1 MGVSSS
7 GVRSASGRRR
17 GRPGGVPGVRRARNS
32 PEGRARVDEVQRARI
47 VRGAF
52 EVLREHGYAQF
63 SIARVTSGARVS
75 RRTFYDLF
83 SDRED
88 CFLAVFEEMADRA
101 RTRVLEAYTT
111 AEGDGGDWCECVRAG
126 LTALLE
132 LFDEEPALASVLVV
146 DALRADARV
155 LECRARVL
163 ASLGKALHAGGLV
176 AARGDGADRVS
187 PVTGEGVVG
196 GALAVLHNRLSGGQP
211 GRLLGLR
218 NTLMAMI
225 VLPYLGAEAAQREL
239 ERPRPRPLR
248 RAARRGKRDRSGE
261 GLLPSGAGNPL
272 AGVPVRWTYRTARV
286 LEAVA
291 EHPGAS
297 NRVIG
302 QAAETSDQGQISKLL
317 ARLEKLGLI
326 ENTSGNG
333 HKPTGEPNAWCLT
346 ARGREI
352 ESALRVRPARS
363 APEIH
368 A

>member
-1 MGVSSS
+1 
-7 GVRSASGRRR
+7 
-17 GRPGGVPGVRRARNS
+17 
-32 PEGRARVDEVQRARI
+32 VDEVQRARI

-63 SIARVTSGARVS
+63 SIARVTSSARVS

-88 CFLAVFEEMADRA
+88 CFLAVFEEMVARA
-101 RTRVLEAYTT
+101 RGLVLEAYEE
-111 AEGDGGDWCECVRAG
+111 AENDGGEWCECARAG

-146 DALRADARV
+146 DVLRADARV
-155 LECRARVL
+155 LECRALVL
-163 ASLGKALHAGGLV
+163 ASLGEAVNAGGIA
-176 AARGDGADRVS
+176 AARGNDTNRVS
-187 PVTGEGVVG
+187 PVTGEGVAG
-196 GALAVLHNRLSGGQP
+196 GVLAVLHNRLSGGRP

-225 VLPYLGAEAAQREL
+225 VLPYLGAGAAQSEL
-239 ERPRPRPLR
+239 ERPAPRPLR
-248 RAARRGKRDRSGE
+248 RPARRGKRDRPGE
-261 GLLPSGAGNPL
+261 GVLPSGGGNPL
-272 AGVPVRWTYRTARV
+272 AEVPVRWTYRTARV

-333 HKPTGEPNAWCLT
+333 HRPTGEPNAWCLT

-352 ESALRVRPARS
+352 ESALRVRPAGRS
-363 APEIH
+363 APEGH